1 MTRLVKKYWSLPR
14 LERVGLSMAY
24 VMLGL
29 AWAAIHTV
37 RFKQLVS
44 YLGTSRGISSVVPVV
59 NRSTAV
65 RARRVGWVVQ
75 TAARFTPWPSNC
87 FAQTLVAATLLQRLG
102 VPHGI
107 YFGVARDEASDA
119 VAPRLGVW
127 TGLYQ
132 RPAVGSG
139 LKAHAWVASG
149 PCAVVGGR
157 SFEEF
162 GVVGCWVWWAIDQ

>member
-14 LERVGLSMAY
+14 LERVGLPMAY
-24 VMLGL
+24 VMLGM

-37 RFKQLVS
+37 RFKRLVG
-44 YLGTSRGISSVVPVV
+44 YLGESKGIEPVVPVV
-59 NRSTAV
+59 DRHSAL

-87 FAQTLVAATLLQRLG
+87 FAQTLVSTALLQRLG
-102 VPHGI
+102 VPHGV
-107 YFGVARDEASDA
+107 YFGVARDEGAEVSSAS
-119 VAPRLGVW
+119 VWGVP
-127 TGLYQ
+127 YR
-132 RPAVGSG
+132 RPAVSSG

-157 SFEEF
+157 SFGEF
-162 GVVGCWVWWAIDQ
+162 GVVGCWVWWASDR